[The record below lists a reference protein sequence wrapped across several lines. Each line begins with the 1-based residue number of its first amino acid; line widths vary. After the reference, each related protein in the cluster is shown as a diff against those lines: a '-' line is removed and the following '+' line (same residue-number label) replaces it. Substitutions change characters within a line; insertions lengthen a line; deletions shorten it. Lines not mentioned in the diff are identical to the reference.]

1 MGALFDKRL
10 EEFQK
15 TFERAIT
22 FRVKRIINEH
32 DPSLPIALFLFDAMI
47 NSNLLNRDIV
57 FPLST
62 KNLNQTSDDLI
73 SEVGAGGIFACA
85 LEYTEDME
93 KAKIQI
99 ASGDCVIMVGDEPKM
114 IIADIKGM
122 VQRSIQP
129 PDGEVGV
136 MGPQEGF
143 NESIIHNLA
152 LVKKRLSS
160 PYLKSEMVKIGR
172 QSNTAMALC
181 YMENIAKKEMVDE
194 IRKKLSG
201 IDIDGVWDASYIIEL
216 LSPDDSMVLPTA
228 GRTQRPDVFSAKLC
242 EGRIGIII
250 NGTPVAV
257 TLPFLYTENFQV
269 PDDYYLPQPYGTVGR
284 ILRMAG
290 FWLSFLVPSIYLSL
304 LLYHPEMLPSPML
317 YSITAAGQN
326 VPLSALPEML
336 LLFIVFEILRETGS
350 RMPQAIGLALNIVGA
365 IVLGQAAVEAKF
377 VSAPMVIIV
386 AFSGTV
392 GLMIREMRGS
402 ILLLR
407 FAFILAAAAGGM
419 FGVYTALLLLWCYL
433 HRKKSFGVPYMYTA
447 TPFYRYARQD
457 TAIRAPLSKMNYR
470 QGKMTDNT
478 KRQGKI

>member
-1 MGALFDKRL
+1 METVFEKRL
-10 EEFQK
+10 KEFQS

-22 FRVKRIINEH
+22 FRIKRIVNQNH
-32 DPSLPIALFLFDAMI
+32 PDLPIALFLFDAMV
-47 NSNLLNRDIV
+47 NSNVLNRDIV
-57 FPLST
+57 LPLST
-62 KNLNQTSDDLI
+62 RPLQLTDNQLI
-73 SEVGAGGIFACA
+73 DEVAWSGVFACA
-85 LEYTEDME
+85 LEFTDDME

-99 ASGDCVIMVGDEPKM
+99 ASGDCIILVGEQPQM
-114 IIADIKGM
+114 IIADVKGM
-122 VQRSIQP
+122 VQRSISA

-136 MGPQEGF
+136 LGPQEGF

-160 PYLKSEMVKIGR
+160 PHLKSEMVKIGR

-181 YMENIAKKEMVDE
+181 YMENIAKKELVDE
-194 IRKKLSG
+194 IREKLSA
-201 IDIDGVWDASYIIEL
+201 IDIDSVWDASYVIEML
-216 LSPDDSMVLPTA
+216 CPDDTMVLPTA

-257 TLPFLYTENFQV
+257 TLPFLYAENFQV

-290 FWLSFLVPSIYLSL
+290 FWLSFLVPAIYISL
-304 LLYHPEMLPSPML
+304 LLYHPEMLPQQLL

-326 VPLSALPEML
+326 VPLSALPEMI

-392 GLMIREMRGS
+392 GLMIRELRGS

-407 FAFILAAAAGGM
+407 FAFIVSAAAFGL
-419 FGVYTALLLLWCYL
+419 FGVYTAFILLWCYL
-433 HRKKSFGVPYMYTA
+433 HRKKSFGLPYMYTA
-447 TPFYRYARQD
+447 TPFYRHAAQD
-457 TAIRAPLSKMNYR
+457 TAIRAPLSRMNFR
-470 QGKMTDNT
+470 QNKMTQNT